1 MQLQEIIGNYE
12 LKNQKLP
19 SHVAMIMDG
28 NGRWAKAR
36 HMPRSFGHKQG
47 VERVRDHVKMS
58 SELGIKALTLYAF
71 STENWKRPKEEVGF
85 LMGLLMEYLKAEV
98 QELHTNN
105 VRFMMLGDRSGLSSA
120 LVDLVVQAEETT
132 KDNTG
137 LILAVAINYGGQDE
151 IYEAAVRFSQAIKK
165 PGLAPSKALFES
177 QLDSGALP
185 DVDFLIRTSGEHRI
199 SNFLLYKGAY
209 AELYFTPVYWP
220 DFSQEEYAK
229 ALCEYAVRDRR
240 YGGE

>member
-1 MQLQEIIGNYE
+1 MRLQQIIESYE
-12 LKNQKLP
+12 LENLNLP
-19 SHVAMIMDG
+19 NHVAMIMDG

-85 LMGLLMEYLKAEV
+85 LMGLLMEYLKSEV
-98 QELHTNN
+98 QELHENN
-105 VRFMMLGDRSGLSSA
+105 VRFMMIGDRPGLSSA
-120 LVDLVVQAEETT
+120 LVDLVEQSEETT
-132 KDNTG
+132 KQNTG
-137 LILAVAINYGGQDE
+137 LILTVAINYGGQNE
-151 IYEAAVRFSQAIKK
+151 IYEAATRFAQAIQS
-165 PGLAPSKALFES
+165 PGVAPTKELFEA

-185 DVDFLIRTSGEHRI
+185 DVDFLIRTSGEYRI

-229 ALCEYAVRDRR
+229 ALCEYAARERR